1 MNLANDYL
9 TRQIIA
15 YIGNKRKLLGLILK
29 AIQQTGI
36 EIKPGLKF
44 FDAFAGSGVVS
55 RLAKMLNFEIYTN
68 DWEYY
73 SYIIANCYLK
83 TNKKDIVTLFGSE
96 ENFQALLDRINTL
109 PAPREN
115 EQYIAKY
122 YAPKED
128 DIDAADYKTERL
140 FYTHQNALNIDK
152 IRNYIESNFPLND
165 NSEKKLQIRNILL
178 AELIYEAATHNNTSG
193 VFKACHKGFGGH
205 NKDALTR
212 ILGEIKLN
220 GPVLIDS
227 DFPVHVFQED
237 ANKLVEKLEEVD
249 IVYLDPPYNQHQYG
263 SNYHMLNTIA
273 KWDHIPAELE
283 LNEKGELRE
292 KAAIR
297 HDWINTRSH
306 YCYKEEAA
314 LAFENLISKI
324 KAKSILISYSTDGII
339 PFEEMQR
346 ICMSKGKV
354 SIVTNEYTTYRG
366 GKQSNKRQN
375 TNIEFILCI
384 NTAKKASKTTEE
396 QLDSIFIRKKAMLL
410 FKQTFNERK
419 LKEVCNSFDK
429 ESLLFVINDQQIVI
443 KTNSFFTIEQPDN
456 INELSNQ
463 ALSLLHSRLE
473 LCVCEDKE
481 EELAEIIS
489 KLNGDNDK
497 NIKFIKLIPNTLK
510 KLAHKKN
517 KLVFYKWLST
527 IREIKSKY
535 PELYTHI
542 DGKIEQVAGL
552 AELRFAI

>member
-1 MNLANDYL
+1 MNLTNDYL
-9 TRQIIA
+9 TQQIIA

-44 FDAFAGSGVVS
+44 FDVFAGSGVVS

-73 SYIIANCYLK
+73 SYIISNCYLK
-83 TNKKDIVTLFGSE
+83 TNKRDIITLFGSE
-96 ENFQALLDRINTL
+96 ANFYTLLAQINSL
-109 PAPREN
+109 PNPEEN

-128 DIDAADYKTERL
+128 DIDAVNYKTERL

-152 IRNYIESNFPLND
+152 IRNYIESNFPLN
-165 NSEKKLQIRNILL
+165 NNTERNLQIRNILL

-220 GPVLIDS
+220 PPILIDS
-227 DFPVHVFQED
+227 DFPVHIFQED
-237 ANKLVEKLEEVD
+237 ANNLVEKLEEVD
-249 IVYLDPPYNQHQYG
+249 IAYLDPPYNQHQYG

-283 LNEKGELRE
+283 LNEKGELKE

-297 HDWINTRSH
+297 HDWVNTRSH
-306 YCYKEEAA
+306 YCYKEEAT

-324 KAKSILISYSTDGII
+324 KAKYILISYSTDGII

-346 ICMSKGKV
+346 ICMKKGKV

-384 NTAKKASKTTEE
+384 NTSEKASKTTEE

-410 FKQTFNERK
+410 FKQTFNEQK

-443 KTNSFFTIEQPDN
+443 KTNNFFTIEQPEN
-456 INELSNQ
+456 INSLSNQ
-463 ALSLLHSRLE
+463 VLSILHDRLE
-473 LCVCEDKE
+473 PCVCEDKE

-489 KLNGDNDK
+489 KLNGDNEK

-517 KLVFYKWLST
+517 KLIFYKWLST
-527 IREIKSKY
+527 IRELKIKY
-535 PELYTHI
+535 PELYAAI
-542 DGKIEQVAGL
+542 DDKIEQVAML
-552 AELRFAI
+552 AELRFTT